1 MYLPTCWLV
10 KPFGMTFTGL
20 WPCRA
25 CQFYAKQIHT
35 SAQMLRMIPP
45 SWPFTVW
52 GLDILGQFPRIVRGY
67 RYLYVTIDKFTKWPK
82 ETLVVKINKQ
92 SAVKFIKSILCRFRV
107 LNRIITN
114 NGSQFTSGAFQ
125 EYCEDLGIQICY
137 AFVAHPESNRQVK
150 RANAEIVK
158 GLKTH
163 TYDGL
168 EKQGKKWIDELWCA
182 LWGNWTSP
190 SRATRETPF
199 FLVYGAETVS
209 PPPPPGHHGLPLCP
223 DI

>member
-1 MYLPTCWLV
+1 
-10 KPFGMTFTGL
+10 
-20 WPCRA
+20 
-25 CQFYAKQIHT
+25 
-35 SAQMLRMIPP
+35 MLRMIPP

-125 EYCEDLGIQICY
+125 EYCEDLASRFAMHLLLTQRAIDKSKEPMQKSLRVSRPTPMMAWRNKARSGLMN
-137 AFVAHPESNRQVK
+137 FGAHYGVTGHLPAGQPERHLSSWCT
-150 RANAEIVK
+150 
-158 GLKTH
+158 GLR
-163 TYDGL
+163 
-168 EKQGKKWIDELWCA
+168 
-182 LWGNWTSP
+182 P
-190 SRATRETPF
+190 
-199 FLVYGAETVS
+199 S
-209 PPPPPGHHGLPLCP
+209 PPPPQVTMGSLCV
-223 DI
+223 